1 MRIGFRNNRDMCFG
15 QLKKGDVFR
24 EKVTRGVSNDFFI
37 KTEELVLD
45 EKEGT
50 KVGYLT
56 VNALCVSDGCFAG
69 TMFFFDNDTKVEKM
83 YNPQLIVD

>member
-1 MRIGFRNNRDMCFG
+1 MKTWFRNNRNITFG
-15 QLKKGDVFR
+15 QLQKGDVFAR
-24 EKVTRGVSNDFFI
+24 KDGISGDFFI

-45 EKEGT
+45 EKGGT
-50 KVGYLT
+50 KVGFPT